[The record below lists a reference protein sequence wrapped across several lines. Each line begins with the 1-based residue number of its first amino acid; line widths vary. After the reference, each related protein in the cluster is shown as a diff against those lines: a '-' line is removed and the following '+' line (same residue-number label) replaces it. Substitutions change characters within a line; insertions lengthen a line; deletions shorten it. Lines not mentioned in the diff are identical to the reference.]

1 MEWRG
6 CSAPKSGRRQRPF
19 RRISRAS
26 SRDPCSGTNGHR
38 VKRGALLSFSNR
50 SSTVSILVVLV
61 TSVKTD
67 STVPKPGGEY
77 LWTLWVQGFCMSF
90 IIFACC
96 SCPSRPVLASS
107 CFFLSDNLPTTIHEY
122 HSQYYKQP
130 SVLWC
135 RRVLGLCLERVQIVV
150 GAASLSQGSSRLPA
164 VRVVP
169 TPRDSSTPSS
179 CSSLVHSSDLQRD
192 TRLDQPPTCLV
203 FLEIPAY
210 CYLNITRAVYRLA
223 VFSPHRTRDT
233 HLSVT
238 KARSSPTPTPDSEQ
252 HVSRFSSSKSVSC
265 PCPAAA

>member
-6 CSAPKSGRRQRPF
+6 CSAPKSGWRQRPF

-107 CFFLSDNLPTTIHEY
+107 CFFLSDNLSTTIHKY

-130 SVLWC
+130 SVFWC
-135 RRVLGLCLERVQIVV
+135 RRVLGLCFGTRTDSYWGRFLVPRQFPSPRS
-150 GAASLSQGSSRLPA
+150 ASRA
-164 VRVVP
+164 H
-169 TPRDSSTPSS
+169 TPRQLDAIVLQLSGAQQRPSARHPTRPASYVPGLFGNPSILLPQYNTRRIQARRVFTPPDAG
-179 CSSLVHSSDLQRD
+179 HPPQRD
-192 TRLDQPPTCLV
+192 QGAQQSNPNT
-203 FLEIPAY
+203 
-210 CYLNITRAVYRLA
+210 
-223 VFSPHRTRDT
+223 
-233 HLSVT
+233 
-238 KARSSPTPTPDSEQ
+238 
-252 HVSRFSSSKSVSC
+252 
-265 PCPAAA
+265 